1 MIEPANRPSRWG
13 APLLIAPCA
22 AVMFGAA
29 VWWAGEATPTTAST
43 PAAAPVTSAP
53 AAATPTNA
61 GDERLHR
68 ELARTLA
75 TRRKEAAALQR
86 RLRHLKSNLAHARGI
101 GGSTAGS
108 SGGSAAGSSGGRA
121 GSSGGG
127 TDNGSGGGG
136 GDAGPAP
143 VYAPPPARVVAPPPA
158 PVVVPAP
165 PPPPVHSTTGA
176 SG

>member
-108 SGGSAAGSSGGRA
+108 SGSDTVGSSGSDTA

-127 TDNGSGGGG
+127 GG
-136 GDAGPAP
+136 AGPATI
-143 VYAPPPARVVAPPPA
+143 YTPPPARVVAPPPA